1 VHVETS
7 RLARLR
13 GVELTATTFRRLA
26 LAAAASLYVIVVT
39 GAVVRLTSSGLGCES
54 WPGCQA
60 GAFFPE
66 SDHHAFV
73 EFGNRGFGLFPI
85 ALTVLVWLAARRTP
99 GLPSFVRWTALATA
113 LGTVGQAP
121 LGLATIRL
129 DLHPLLVMSHFLL
142 ALLVLGG
149 AVVVALE
156 AVGLDKGRARP
167 MVPLELRRAGLVLV
181 AACLTLVVTGTFT
194 TAAGPHS
201 GGDDIR
207 RLGSLPDSLYVH
219 VRATAV
225 FGCVF
230 LFVLGY
236 LAARRERARRL
247 FLLALGLLGLI
258 LVQMAVGEVQWRT
271 ELPWGVVVLHVALA
285 AAIWTVTVAV
295 ATLFWRPLA
304 ILEPSRPKLG

>member
-1 VHVETS
+1 MRGLELTPTAFS
-7 RLARLR
+7 RLS
-13 GVELTATTFRRLA
+13 
-26 LAAAASLYVIVVT
+26 LAAVASLYVIVVT

-54 WPGCQA
+54 WPGCEA

-85 ALTVLVWLAARRTP
+85 TLTLLTWLAARRTP
-99 GLPSFVRWTALATA
+99 GLARFAVWTAFATFAGTLA
-113 LGTVGQAP
+113 QAP
-121 LGLATIRL
+121 LGLATIKL
-129 DLHPLLVMSHFLL
+129 DLNPLLVMSHFLL
-142 ALLVLGG
+142 ALLVLAG
-149 AVVVALE
+149 AVVVAVE
-156 AVGLDKGRARP
+156 GLGLARGRTTP
-167 MVPLELRRAGLVLV
+167 LVPRELRRAGLVLA
-181 AACLTLVVTGTFT
+181 AACLVLVVTGTFT

-207 RLGSLPDSLYVH
+207 RLGTLPDALYVH

-236 LAARRERARRL
+236 LAARRERSPRL
-247 FLLALGLLGLI
+247 FALALVLLGVI

-271 ELPWGVVVLHVALA
+271 ELPWGIVLVHVALA
-285 AAIWTVTVAV
+285 AAIWTLAV
-295 ATLFWRPLA
+295 VLATLFWRPLRA
-304 ILEPSRPKLG
+304 LEPKSA

>member
-1 VHVETS
+1 VHVETT

-13 GVELTATTFRRLA
+13 GLELTPTAFSRLS
-26 LAAAASLYVIVVT
+26 LAAVASLYVIVVT

-54 WPGCQA
+54 WPGCEA

-85 ALTVLVWLAARRTP
+85 TLTLLTWLAARRTP
-99 GLPSFVRWTALATA
+99 GLARFAVWTAFATFAGTLA
-113 LGTVGQAP
+113 QAP
-121 LGLATIRL
+121 LGLATIKL
-129 DLHPLLVMSHFLL
+129 DLNPLLVMSHFLL
-142 ALLVLGG
+142 ALLVLAG
-149 AVVVALE
+149 AVVVAVE
-156 AVGLDKGRARP
+156 ALGLARGRTTP
-167 MVPLELRRAGLVLV
+167 LVPRELRRAGLVLA
-181 AACLTLVVTGTFT
+181 AACLVLVVTGTFT

-207 RLGSLPDSLYVH
+207 RLGTLPDALYVH

-236 LAARRERARRL
+236 LAARRERSPRL
-247 FLLALGLLGLI
+247 FALALVLLGVI

-271 ELPWGVVVLHVALA
+271 ELPWGIVLVHVALA
-285 AAIWTVTVAV
+285 AAIWTLAV
-295 ATLFWRPLA
+295 VLATLFWRPLRA
-304 ILEPSRPKLG
+304 LEPKSA